1 MSYSKHYTK
10 RINISSFESAIRCV
24 IFGNALRPVSMKKNC
39 LMLAFLLVAGVVVA
53 QPGDLRKKRIIF
65 DQFSENQS
73 LSQSSINCVL
83 QDHDGFLWIGTFSGL
98 IRYDGY
104 ETTVFHSENK
114 PGKIRSN
121 KITTIYE
128 DREGYLWIGTHM
140 GGLFRYDKHRNE
152 FEHFGYQKNDPH
164 SLSNDNVW
172 SIEEDQHGNLWI
184 GTEIG
189 LNILRKGKAGFERVS
204 KANTP
209 SLSYDFITDIHLSSS
224 NELWVSTEEGL
235 NRLVVTGK
243 PGAERYSFEN
253 YSYEEDLSNK
263 ALHNYIYQI
272 GELTV
277 NGKPSIWLSTK
288 KGLKGLFNNK
298 LKNFLVPHK
307 SLSYSFFRS
316 LLAVD
321 GKNPYLIAGSETGLS
336 LFDPETQRFETV
348 PYDDYREM
356 NISHPSITALYIDEG
371 GVLWVGTKKG
381 LNKFDTYT
389 KDFEAFPTTQF
400 DKSKNIIT
408 GVQNSSLG
416 GYWISTIGGGL
427 FKFDGKDSFTHYTIM
442 SGEEND
448 FTEFIQ
454 TLYSD
459 NRGNIWVGT
468 AGAGVYHFN
477 ERNIKRAGTISKFDH
492 YFTRSASPLNDDY
505 VMSLAGDRDGN
516 ILVGMWSGGLNK
528 ITPDKKV
535 IKFDQPELK
544 RTPVVV
550 LHPDH
555 TGTVWVGTRG
565 KGFYRFRETAGK
577 STLKHYFKGE
587 EEDTLK
593 TISNNF
599 INAVY
604 EDHAGTLWIG
614 TDGGLNAFDRRTEEF
629 SQFPLEGGPSND
641 VIASILE
648 DDQGKLWLA
657 HWNGLTVIDPADSR
671 WMRNYD
677 NNDRIMGGFFYN
689 NVCVKSREG
698 HLLFAGSEGL
708 NRIDTKRIVQK
719 PKEYPLAITQFE
731 LFGKPV
737 TYGEEIN
744 GRVILTSPLQNNLK
758 VELKHFENS
767 IAFEFASL
775 DYAAPEKIRYAYMLE
790 GFNKEWSY
798 ATSERRYANYT
809 NLNYGEYT
817 FKVKA
822 TSTDGVW
829 SDTYS
834 QVQITIRPPW
844 WKTSWAILGYILTTF
859 VVMYGFRKLILLRAN
874 LIHDIKLERLQREN
888 MEKLNKAKLQFFTN
902 ISHEFRTPLT
912 LILGPVQNLLD
923 SGTMDKTFRAH
934 ALNISN
940 NAQRLL
946 RLVNQLLDF
955 RKAESG
961 NLKLE
966 VSEGN
971 IVRFIKEIKLSFDML
986 AGQMNIQFL
995 MESSSP
1001 IIKLWFDRDQFEKI
1015 MFNLLSNAF
1024 KHTPSTGII
1033 TIRIQEVEEEVIITV
1048 EDTGKGIKN
1057 EHFDKIFQ
1065 TFFSYDDDKHH
1076 TGTGIG
1082 LALTKSLVDMHH
1094 GKIDVQSREGEFTRF
1109 IVRLRKGAAHF
1120 HESEIQRLSD
1130 DIESMDHY
1138 PSLVGLELSPL
1149 EADKPDT
1156 LLTPAPGHKLLIVE
1170 DNEGVRAYIRSIF
1183 QADYEI
1189 VEAENGKEGWTLAVD
1204 LSPDLIISDIMMPVM
1219 DGITLCKKL
1228 KSDVKTSHIPV
1239 ILLTARTAL
1248 IFKVEGLETGADDY
1262 VTKPFNP
1269 KLLELKVRNFIRIRE
1284 SMRNH
1289 FSSKDVLTI
1298 EPRKVTLTSAD
1309 EVFVGKMVESIEKN
1323 MSNAEYSVEELSL
1336 DVGMSKM
1343 QLYRKMKA
1351 LTNQSANEFI
1361 RTMRLKRAAQ
1371 LLEQNQLTVA
1381 EVTYEVG
1388 FTDLPYFRE
1397 CFKKMFGVTPSEY
1410 TRNPARED
1418 NLH

>member
-1 MSYSKHYTK
+1 M
-10 RINISSFESAIRCV
+10 RV
-24 IFGNALRPVSMKKNC
+24 WL
-39 LMLAFLLVAGVVVA
+39 LLAFLWITADVLA
-53 QPGDLRKKRIIF
+53 QPGELPRKRIIF
-65 DQFSENQS
+65 DQLAENQS

-104 ETTVFHSENK
+104 KTTVFHSENK
-114 PGKIRSN
+114 PGKIQSN
-121 KITTIYE
+121 KIITIYE
-128 DREGYLWIGTHM
+128 DREGNLWIGTHM

-152 FEHFGYQKNDPH
+152 FEHFSHKIDDPR
-164 SLSNDNVW
+164 SLSNNNVW
-172 SIEEDQHGNLWI
+172 AIEEDQHGNLWI
-184 GTEIG
+184 GTETG
-189 LNILRKGKAGFERVS
+189 LNIRRKDKEGFDRVS
-204 KANTP
+204 RATTP
-209 SLSYDFITDIHLSSS
+209 SLSHDFITDIHLSSS
-224 NELWVSTEEGL
+224 NELWVSTEIGL
-235 NRLVVTGK
+235 NRLLVTGK
-243 PGAERYSFEN
+243 PGAEHYSFEN
-253 YSYEEDLSNK
+253 YLYEEDGSNT

-272 GELTV
+272 AELNV
-277 NGKPSIWLSTK
+277 GGKPSIWLSTK
-288 KGLKGLFNNK
+288 KGLKGLLNNK
-298 LKNFLVPHK
+298 LENFLVPGK

-316 LLAVD
+316 LLAVEAE
-321 GKNPYLIAGSETGLS
+321 KSYLMAGSEMGLS
-336 LFDPETQRFETV
+336 LFDPKTQRFQTV

-356 NISHPSITALYIDEG
+356 NISHRTITALYVDEG

-381 LNKFDTYT
+381 LNKFDTYS
-389 KDFEAFPTTQF
+389 KDFEAFQTSQF

-408 GVQNSSLG
+408 GVQNSAFG

-427 FKFDGKDSFTHYTIM
+427 FKYDGKDSFTHYKIVNR
-442 SGEEND
+442 EEND

-459 NRGNIWVGT
+459 NKGNIWVGT

-477 ERNIKRAGTISKFDH
+477 EKDLEGNGTITRFDH
-492 YFTRSASPLNDDY
+492 YYTQSESPLSDDY
-505 VMSLAGDRDGN
+505 VMSLAGDPDGN
-516 ILVGMWSGGLNK
+516 VLVGMWSGGLNK
-528 ITPDKKV
+528 ITTAKQVVDFNEPS
-535 IKFDQPELK
+535 LK

-555 TGTVWVGTRG
+555 NGTIWVGTRG
-565 KGFYRFRETAGK
+565 KGFYRIRENSGK
-577 STLKHYFKGE
+577 SSVKHYFKDG
-587 EEDTLK
+587 DSLYS
-593 TISNNF
+593 ISNNF

-614 TDGGLNAFDRRTEEF
+614 TDGGLNSFDRRTEKF
-629 SQFPLEGGPSND
+629 SYYPLEGGPSND
-641 VIASILE
+641 VIVSILE
-648 DDQGKLWLA
+648 DEQGKLWLA
-657 HWNGLTVIDPADSR
+657 HWNGLTVVDPADAR

-677 NNDRIMGGFFYN
+677 SNDRIMGGFFYN

-698 HLLFAGSEGL
+698 HLLFAGSEGF

-719 PKEYPLAITQFE
+719 PEEYPLAITQFE

-737 TYGEEIN
+737 IYGEEID
-744 GRVILTSPLQNNLK
+744 GRVILKSPLQNKLE

-775 DYAAPEKIRYAYMLE
+775 DYAAPEKIRYAYKLE
-790 GFNKEWSY
+790 GFNKDWSY
-798 ATSERRYANYT
+798 ATSDRRYANYT
-809 NLNYGEYT
+809 NLNYGKYT

-829 SDTYS
+829 SDAYS
-834 QVQITIRPPW
+834 QVQITILPPW
-844 WKTSWAILGYILTTF
+844 WKTNWALLMYI
-859 VVMYGFRKLILLRAN
+859 VVAFTVLYGFRKLVLLRAN

-912 LILGPVQNLLD
+912 LILGPAQNLLD
-923 SGTMDKTFRAH
+923 SSNIGKVFRNH
-934 ALNISN
+934 ALSIST

-971 IVRFIKEIKLSFDML
+971 IVRFIKEIKLSFDLL
-986 AGQMNIQFL
+986 AEQMNIRFT

-1024 KHTPSTGII
+1024 KHTPAEGSIAI
-1033 TIRIQEVEEEVIITV
+1033 FVREAQDDVMITV
-1048 EDTGKGIKN
+1048 EDTGKGIKS
-1057 EHFDKIFQ
+1057 EHFDKVFQ

-1094 GKIDVQSREGEFTRF
+1094 GKIDLQSKEGEYTRF
-1109 IVRLRKGAAHF
+1109 IIHLRKGTAHF
-1120 HESEIQRLSD
+1120 HESEIQHVSD

-1138 PSLVGLELSPL
+1138 PSLSPVELTSH
-1149 EADKPDT
+1149 EAVDNEIQ
-1156 LLTPAPGHKLLIVE
+1156 PAPEKELQKLLIVE
-1170 DNEGVRAYIRSIF
+1170 DNDGVRAYIKSIF
-1183 QADYEI
+1183 QTKYEI
-1189 VEAENGKEGWTLAVD
+1189 IEAENGKEGLTAAID
-1204 LSPDLIISDIMMPVM
+1204 QSPDVVISDIMMPVM
-1219 DGITLCKKL
+1219 DGITLCKKM
-1228 KSDVKTSHIPV
+1228 KSDVRTSHIPV

-1269 KLLELKVRNFIRIRE
+1269 RVLELKVRNFIRIRE
-1284 SMRNH
+1284 NLRTH
-1289 FSSKDVLTI
+1289 FGSKDVLTI

-1309 EVFVGKMVESIEKN
+1309 EVFVSKMVESIERN
-1323 MSNAEYSVEELSL
+1323 MANSDYSVEELGQ

-1371 LLEQNQLTVA
+1371 LLEQKQLTVA

-1397 CFKKMFGVTPSEY
+1397 CFKKMFGITPSEY
-1410 TRNPARED
+1410 AGQPRED
-1418 NLH
+1418 KVN

>member
-1 MSYSKHYTK
+1 MT
-10 RINISSFESAIRCV
+10 RA
-24 IFGNALRPVSMKKNC
+24 C
-39 LMLAFLLVAGVVVA
+39 LIAACLLLTGIASA
-53 QPGDLRKKRIIF
+53 QPGELRKKRIIF
-65 DQFSENQS
+65 DQLLENQS

-104 ETTVFHSENK
+104 KTTVFHSENL
-114 PGKIRSN
+114 PGKIQSN
-121 KITTIYE
+121 KIITLYE
-128 DREGYLWIGTHM
+128 DRDGYLWIGTHM

-152 FEHFGYQKNDPH
+152 FEHFSYKKDDPR
-164 SLSNDNVW
+164 SLSNNNVW
-172 SIEEDQHGNLWI
+172 AIEEDQHGNLWI
-184 GTEIG
+184 GTETG
-189 LNILRKGKAGFERVS
+189 LNILRKGKTGFDRIS
-204 KANTP
+204 KVNTP
-209 SLSYDFITDIHLSSS
+209 SLSYDFITDIHLSTA
-224 NELWVSTEEGL
+224 NEVWVSTEEGL
-235 NRLVVTGK
+235 NKLVVTGS
-243 PGAERYSFEN
+243 PGNEHYAFEN
-253 YSYEEDLSNK
+253 FTYEEDASNK
-263 ALHNYIYQI
+263 FLHNYIYQI
-272 GELTV
+272 EELTV
-277 NGKPSIWLSTK
+277 NGKPTIWLSTK
-288 KGLKGLFNNK
+288 KGLKGLQNNK
-298 LKNFLVPHK
+298 LTNFLVPGK

-316 LLAVD
+316 VLAVD
-321 GKNPYLIAGSETGLS
+321 DAKPFLIAGSEMGLS
-336 LFDPETQRFETV
+336 IFDPETQRFESV
-348 PYDDYREM
+348 PNDDYREM
-356 NISHPSITALYIDEG
+356 NMSHRTITALYIDQG

-381 LNKFDTYT
+381 LNKFDSYS
-389 KDFEAFPTTQF
+389 KDFEAFHTTLF

-408 GVQNSSLG
+408 GVQNSSMG

-427 FKFDGKDSFTHYTIM
+427 FKFDGKSSFTHYKIV
-442 SGEEND
+442 SREEND

-477 ERNIKRAGTISKFDH
+477 EKDVNKNGTIHTFDH
-492 YFTRSASPLNDDY
+492 YFTKSVSSLSDDY

-528 ITPDKKV
+528 ITPAKKV
-535 IKFDQPELK
+535 IDFNEPSLK

-555 TGTVWVGTRG
+555 TGTIWVGTRG
-565 KGFYRFRETAGK
+565 KGFYRIRENSGK
-577 STLKHYFKGE
+577 PVLKHYFKDE
-587 EEDTLK
+587 TNDSLK
-593 TISNNF
+593 SINNNF
-599 INAVY
+599 INAIY

-614 TDGGLNAFDRRTEEF
+614 TDGGLNSFDRRTEEF
-629 SQFPLEGGPSND
+629 SHYPLEGGPSND
-641 VIASILE
+641 VIVSILE

-657 HWNGLTVIDPADSR
+657 HWNGLTVIDPADAR

-698 HLLFAGSEGL
+698 HLLFAGSEGF

-719 PKEYPLAITQFE
+719 PEVYPLAITQFE

-737 TYGEEIN
+737 TYGEEID
-744 GRVILTSPLQNNLK
+744 GRVILTSPLRNKTQVK
-758 VELKHFENS
+758 LKHFENS

-798 ATSERRYANYT
+798 TTSDRRYANYT
-809 NLNYGEYT
+809 NLNYGKYT

-829 SDTYS
+829 SDGYS
-834 QVQITIRPPW
+834 EVKITILPPW
-844 WKTSWAILGYILTTF
+844 WKTNWALLLYI
-859 VVMYGFRKLILLRAN
+859 VVAFLVLYGFRKLVLLRAN

-912 LILGPVQNLLD
+912 LILGPAQSLLD
-923 SGTMDKTFRAH
+923 SSSLGKVFRNN
-934 ALNISN
+934 ALNIST

-961 NLKLE
+961 NLKLQ

-971 IVRFIKEIKLSFDML
+971 IVRFVKEIKLSFDLL
-986 AGQMNIQFL
+986 AEQMNIRFT

-1024 KHTPSTGII
+1024 KHTPAEHSIS
-1033 TIRIQEVEEEVIITV
+1033 IQVQEAAEEVVITV
-1048 EDTGKGIKN
+1048 EDTGKGIKS

-1082 LALTKSLVDMHH
+1082 LALTKSLIDMHH
-1094 GKIDVQSREGEFTRF
+1094 GKIDLQSREGEFTRF
-1109 IVRLRKGAAHF
+1109 IIHLKKGTAHF
-1120 HESEIQRLSD
+1120 HESEIQHFSD
-1130 DIESMDHY
+1130 DIETMDRY
-1138 PSLVGLELSPL
+1138 PSLTGLDLAPVETAQ
-1149 EADKPDT
+1149 ADDQGSAVKSEQ
-1156 LLTPAPGHKLLIVE
+1156 KLLIVE
-1170 DNEGVRAYIRSIF
+1170 DNEGVRSYIKSIF
-1183 QADYEI
+1183 QSEYEI
-1189 VEAENGKEGWTLAVD
+1189 IEAANGEDGLSMAVD
-1204 LSPDLIISDIMMPVM
+1204 QSPDLVISDIMMPLM

-1228 KSDVKTSHIPV
+1228 KSDVRTSHIPV

-1284 SMRNH
+1284 AMRNH
-1289 FSSKDVLTI
+1289 FSGKDVLTI

-1309 EVFVGKMVESIEKN
+1309 EVFVSKMVESIEKN
-1323 MSNAEYSVEELSL
+1323 MSNADYSVEELGL

-1351 LTNQSANEFI
+1351 LTSQSANEFI

-1371 LLEQNQLTVA
+1371 LLEQKQLTVA
-1381 EVTYEVG
+1381 E
-1388 FTDLPYFRE
+1388 
-1397 CFKKMFGVTPSEY
+1397 
-1410 TRNPARED
+1410 
-1418 NLH
+1418 

>member
-1 MSYSKHYTK
+1 ML
-10 RINISSFESAIRCV
+10 ISET
-24 IFGNALRPVSMKKNC
+24 PVPKSHSMTRVC
-39 LMLAFLLVAGVVVA
+39 LLLSLLLITGLVSA
-53 QPGDLRKKRIIF
+53 QPGELRKKRIIF
-65 DQFSENQS
+65 DQLLENQS

-104 ETTVFHSENK
+104 KTTVFHSENQ
-114 PGKIRSN
+114 PGKIQSN
-121 KITTIYE
+121 KIITLFE

-152 FEHFGYQKNDPH
+152 FEHFGHKKDDPR
-164 SLSNDNVW
+164 SLSNNNVW
-172 SIEEDQHGNLWI
+172 AIEEDQHGNLWI
-184 GTEIG
+184 GTETG
-189 LNILRKGKAGFERVS
+189 LNILQKGKPGFDRIS

-209 SLSYDFITDIHLSSS
+209 SLSHDFITDIHLSSA

-235 NRLVVTGK
+235 NRVVVTGAT
-243 PGAERYSFEN
+243 GNEHYAFEN
-253 YSYEEDLSNK
+253 YVYEADPSNK

-272 GELTV
+272 EELTV

-288 KGLKGLFNNK
+288 KGLKGLLNNK
-298 LKNFLVPHK
+298 LTNFLVPGK
-307 SLSYSFFRS
+307 SLSYSFFRC
-316 LLAVD
+316 LLAID
-321 GKNPYLIAGSETGLS
+321 EGKPFLIAGSEMGLS
-336 LFDPETQRFETV
+336 LFDPETQQFETV
-348 PYDDYREM
+348 PNDDYREM
-356 NISHPSITALYIDEG
+356 NISHRTITALYIDEG

-381 LNKFDTYT
+381 LNKFDTYS
-389 KDFEAFPTTQF
+389 KDFEAFQTIQF

-408 GVQNSSLG
+408 GVQNSALG

-427 FKFDGKDSFTHYTIM
+427 FKFDGKGSFTHCKIA
-442 SGEEND
+442 SREEND

-477 ERNIKRAGTISKFDH
+477 EKDVSRNGTIQTFDH
-492 YFTRSASPLNDDY
+492 YFTKSVSPLSDDY
-505 VMSLAGDRDGN
+505 VMSIAGDRDGN

-528 ITPDKKV
+528 ITPNKKV
-535 IKFDQPELK
+535 IDFNEPSLK

-555 TGTVWVGTRG
+555 TGTIWAGTRG
-565 KGFYRFRETAGK
+565 KGFYRIRESSGK
-577 STLKHYFKGE
+577 PVLKHYLKNE
-587 EEDTLK
+587 ENDSVK
-593 TISNNF
+593 SINNNF
-599 INAVY
+599 INAIY

-614 TDGGLNAFDRRTEEF
+614 TDGGLNSFDRRTEEF
-629 SQFPLEGGPSND
+629 SHYPLEGGPSND
-641 VIASILE
+641 VIVSILE
-648 DDQGKLWLA
+648 DEQGKLWLA

-698 HLLFAGSEGL
+698 HLLFAGSEGF

-719 PKEYPLAITQFE
+719 PEQYPLAITQFE

-737 TYGEEIN
+737 TYGEEID
-744 GRVILTSPLQNNLK
+744 GRVILTSPLQDK
-758 VELKHFENS
+758 TQVKLKHFENS

-798 ATSERRYANYT
+798 TTSDRRYANYT
-809 NLNYGEYT
+809 NLNYGKYT

-829 SDTYS
+829 SDGYS
-834 QVQITIRPPW
+834 EVKITILPPW
-844 WKTSWAILGYILTTF
+844 WKTNWALLLYI
-859 VVMYGFRKLILLRAN
+859 VVAFLVLYGFRKLVLLRAN

-912 LILGPVQNLLD
+912 LILGPAQSLLD
-923 SGTMDKTFRAH
+923 SSNLGKLFRNH
-934 ALNISN
+934 ALNIST

-961 NLKLE
+961 NLKLQ

-971 IVRFIKEIKLSFDML
+971 IVRFIKEIKLSFDLL
-986 AGQMNIQFL
+986 AEQMNIRFT

-1024 KHTPSTGII
+1024 KHTPAEHTIS
-1033 TIRIQEVEEEVIITV
+1033 IRIQEASNEVIITV
-1048 EDTGKGIKN
+1048 EDTGKGIKS

-1094 GKIDVQSREGEFTRF
+1094 GKIDLESREGEFTRF
-1109 IVRLRKGAAHF
+1109 IIRLQKGTAHF
-1120 HESEIQRLSD
+1120 HESEIQHFSD
-1130 DIESMDHY
+1130 DIETMDRY
-1138 PSLVGLELSPL
+1138 PSLSGLDLVPV
-1149 EADKPDT
+1149 EATMGDDVIASVKPEQ
-1156 LLTPAPGHKLLIVE
+1156 KLLIVE
-1170 DNEGVRAYIRSIF
+1170 DNEGVRSYIKSIF
-1183 QADYEI
+1183 QGEYEI
-1189 VEAENGKEGWTLAVD
+1189 MEASNGEEGFAVAVEQ
-1204 LSPDLIISDIMMPVM
+1204 SPDLVISDIMMPVM

-1228 KSDVKTSHIPV
+1228 KSDVRTSHLPV

-1269 KLLELKVRNFIRIRE
+1269 RLLELKVRNFIRMRE
-1284 SMRNH
+1284 AMRSH

-1309 EVFVGKMVESIEKN
+1309 EIFVGKMVESIEKN
-1323 MSNAEYSVEELSL
+1323 MSNADYSVEELGL

-1371 LLEQNQLTVA
+1371 LLEQKQLTVA

-1410 TRNPARED
+1410 AGRSAQEIK
-1418 NLH
+1418 

>member
-1 MSYSKHYTK
+1 MSSPSLKALLDIVSSETPFPKQISMK
-10 RINISSFESAIRCV
+10 RICV
-24 IFGNALRPVSMKKNC
+24 L
-39 LMLAFLLVAGVVVA
+39 LAFLLVAKVAVA
-53 QPGDLRKKRIIF
+53 QPDELRSKRIIF
-65 DQFSENQS
+65 DQLSENQS

-114 PGKIRSN
+114 PGKIQSN
-121 KITTIYE
+121 KIVTIYE
-128 DREGYLWIGTHM
+128 DRDGYLWIGTHM

-152 FEHFGYQKNDPH
+152 FEHFANKKDDPR
-164 SLSNDNVW
+164 SLSNNNVW

-189 LNILRKGKAGFERVS
+189 LNILRKGEAGFERIS

-209 SLSYDFITDIHLSSS
+209 SLSYDFITDIHLSAS
-224 NELWVSTEEGL
+224 NELWVSTEQGL
-235 NRLVVTGK
+235 NKLVVTGK
-243 PGAERYSFEN
+243 HGEEN
-253 YSYEEDLSNK
+253 YTFKNYIYEEDAANK
-263 ALHNYIYQI
+263 TLHNYIYQI
-272 GELTV
+272 EELVV

-288 KGLKGLFNNK
+288 RGLKGLMNNK
-298 LKNFLVPHK
+298 LQNFLVPDK

-321 GKNPYLIAGSETGLS
+321 GKSPYLIAGSEMGLS

-356 NISHPSITALYIDEG
+356 NISHRAITALYIDEG

-381 LNKFDTYT
+381 LNKFDTYS
-389 KDFEAFPTTQF
+389 KDFEAFRTTQF

-408 GVQNSSLG
+408 GIQNSSLG

-427 FKFDGKDSFTHYTIM
+427 FKFDGKNSFTHYKII
-442 SGEEND
+442 SKEEND

-454 TLYSD
+454 TVYSD
-459 NRGNIWVGT
+459 NKGNIWVGT

-477 ERNIKRAGTISKFDH
+477 EKDIKKPGTISVFEH
-492 YFTRSASPLNDDY
+492 YFTKSNSPLGDDY

-516 ILVGMWSGGLNK
+516 VLVGMWSGGLNK
-528 ITPDKKV
+528 ITPDRKV
-535 IKFDQPELK
+535 IAIDEPELK

-555 TGTVWVGTRG
+555 TGTIWVGTRG
-565 KGFYRFRETAGK
+565 KGFYRIRETAGK
-577 STLKHYFKGE
+577 TAIKHYFKQE
-587 EEDTLK
+587 ADTLN

-599 INAVY
+599 VNAVY

-629 SQFPLEGGPSND
+629 SQYPLEGGPSND
-641 VIASILE
+641 VIVSILE

-657 HWNGLTVIDPADSR
+657 HWNGLTVFDPVDPR

-689 NVCVKSREG
+689 NVCVKNKEG
-698 HLLFAGSEGL
+698 HLLFAGSEGF

-719 PKEYPLAITQFE
+719 PEAYPLAITQFE

-737 TYGEEIN
+737 TYGEEVD
-744 GRVILTSPLQNNLK
+744 GRVILESPLQDNLK

-775 DYAAPEKIRYAYMLE
+775 DYAAPEKIRYAYMLD

-798 ATSERRYANYT
+798 TTSERRYANYT
-809 NLNYGEYT
+809 NLNYGKYT

-829 SDTYS
+829 SDVYS

-844 WKTSWAILGYILTTF
+844 WKTNWAVLMYTVVAFAIL
-859 VVMYGFRKLILLRAN
+859 YGFRKLVLLRAN

-912 LILGPVQNLLD
+912 LILGPAQSLLD
-923 SGTMDKTFRAH
+923 SSNIGKIFRNH
-934 ALNISN
+934 ALSINT

-955 RKAESG
+955 RKTESG

-986 AGQMNIQFL
+986 AEQMNIRFS

-1001 IIKLWFDRDQFEKI
+1001 ILKLWFDRDQFEKI

-1024 KHTPSTGII
+1024 KHTPSEGAIVI
-1033 TIRIQEVEEEVIITV
+1033 QIQEIQDEVLITV
-1048 EDTGKGIKN
+1048 EDTGRGIKR

-1094 GKIDVQSREGEFTRF
+1094 GKIDVQSKEGEFTRF
-1109 IVRLRKGAAHF
+1109 VVRLRKGSAHF
-1120 HESEIQRLSD
+1120 HESEIQHFSD

-1138 PSLVGLELSPL
+1138 PSLAGIELSP
-1149 EADKPDT
+1149 EEVVQPDVQ
-1156 LLTPAPGHKLLIVE
+1156 LNAAQPEQKLLIVE
-1170 DNEGVRAYIRSIF
+1170 DNEGVRSYIKSIF
-1183 QADYEI
+1183 QAEYEI
-1189 VEAENGKEGWTLAVD
+1189 VEAGNGREGWALAVES
-1204 LSPDLIISDIMMPVM
+1204 SPDIIISDIMMPVM

-1309 EVFVGKMVESIEKN
+1309 EVFVGKMIESIEKN

-1381 EVTYEVG
+1381 EVTYDVG

-1410 TRNPARED
+1410 TRNPAKED

>member
-1 MSYSKHYTK
+1 MK
-10 RINISSFESAIRCV
+10 RICTT
-24 IFGNALRPVSMKKNC
+24 
-39 LMLAFLLVAGVVVA
+39 LACLLVAGIAVA
-53 QPGDLRKKRIIF
+53 QPGELRKKQIIF
-65 DQFSENQS
+65 DQLSEDQS

-83 QDHDGFLWIGTFSGL
+83 QDRDGFLWIGTFSGL

-104 ETTVFHSENK
+104 ETTVFHNQNK
-114 PGKIRSN
+114 PGKIQSN
-121 KITTIYE
+121 KIITIYE
-128 DREGYLWIGTHM
+128 DQDGYLWIGTHM

-152 FEHFGYQKNDPH
+152 FEHFHYKKDDPR
-164 SLSNDNVW
+164 SLSNNNVW

-184 GTEIG
+184 GTEAG
-189 LNILRKGKAGFERVS
+189 LNILRKGKAGFDRIS

-209 SLSYDFITDIHLSSS
+209 SLSHDFITDIHLSSA

-235 NRLVVTGK
+235 NQLAVSGA
-243 PGAERYSFEN
+243 PGAEHYAFKS
-253 YSYEEDLSNK
+253 YIYEEDASNK

-272 GELTV
+272 EELTV
-277 NGKPSIWLSTK
+277 AGKPSIWLSTK
-288 KGLKGLFNNK
+288 KGLKGLLNNE
-298 LKNFLVPHK
+298 LKNFLVPGR

-321 GKNPYLIAGSETGLS
+321 GKNPYLIAGSEMGLS
-336 LFDPETQRFETV
+336 LFDTQTQRFETV
-348 PYDDYREM
+348 PYNDYRDM
-356 NISHPSITALYIDEG
+356 NISHRTITALYIDRG

-381 LNKFDTYT
+381 LNKFDTYS
-389 KDFEAFPTTQF
+389 KDFEAFRTSQF

-427 FKFDGKDSFTHYTIM
+427 FKFDGKDSFKHHRII
-442 SGEEND
+442 SREEND

-459 NRGNIWVGT
+459 NKGNIWVGT

-477 ERNIKRAGTISKFDH
+477 EKDISKTGTISVFDH
-492 YFTRSASPLNDDY
+492 YYTKSASRLSDDY
-505 VMSLAGDRDGN
+505 VMSLAGDHDGN

-528 ITPDKKV
+528 ITPAKKV
-535 IKFDQPELK
+535 INFNEPELK
-544 RTPVVV
+544 RTPVVA

-555 TGTVWVGTRG
+555 TGAIWIGTRG
-565 KGFYRFRETAGK
+565 KGFYRIREAAGK
-577 STLKHYFKGE
+577 TTIRHYFKDE
-587 EEDTLK
+587 QQDTLK

-614 TDGGLNAFDRRTEEF
+614 TDGGLDAFDRRTEKF
-629 SQFPLEGGPSND
+629 SPYPLEGGPSND
-641 VIASILE
+641 VIVSILE

-657 HWNGLTVIDPADSR
+657 HWNGLTVIDPADPA

-698 HLLFAGSEGL
+698 HLLFAGSEGF

-719 PKEYPLAITQFE
+719 PEVYPLAITQFE
-731 LFGKPV
+731 LYGKPV
-737 TYGEEIN
+737 TYGEEID
-744 GRVILTSPLQNNLK
+744 GRIILESPLRDNMK

-798 ATSERRYANYT
+798 TTSERRYANYT
-809 NLNYGEYT
+809 NLNDGKYT

-829 SDTYS
+829 NNVYS
-834 QVQITIRPPW
+834 QLQITIRPPW
-844 WKTSWAILGYILTTF
+844 WKTNWALLIYIVLASAIL
-859 VVMYGFRKLILLRAN
+859 YGFRKLILLRADF
-874 LIHDIKLERLQREN
+874 IHNIKLERLQREN

-902 ISHEFRTPLT
+902 VSHEFRTPLT
-912 LILGPVQNLLD
+912 LILGPAQSLLD
-923 SGTMDKTFRAH
+923 SGHIGKIFRDH
-934 ALNISN
+934 AMSIST

-961 NLKLE
+961 NLKLQ

-986 AGQMNIQFL
+986 AGQMNIRL
-995 MESSSP
+995 SMESSSP

-1024 KHTPSTGII
+1024 KHTPPEGAIVI
-1033 TIRIQEVEEEVIITV
+1033 HIREAHDEVVITV
-1048 EDTGKGIKN
+1048 EDTGTGIKR

-1120 HESEIQRLSD
+1120 HESEIQHFSD

-1138 PSLVGLELSPL
+1138 PSLAGIELSPMEDAQP
-1149 EADKPDT
+1149 EAQNPPVQ
-1156 LLTPAPGHKLLIVE
+1156 PAHKLLIVE
-1170 DNEGVRAYIRSIF
+1170 DNESVRSYIRSVF
-1183 QADYEI
+1183 QAEYEI
-1189 VEAENGKEGWTLAVD
+1189 AEAENGKEGWTLAVD
-1204 LSPDLIISDIMMPVM
+1204 QSPDLIISDIMMPVM

-1269 KLLELKVRNFIRIRE
+1269 RLLELKVRNFIRIRE
-1284 SMRNH
+1284 NMRNH
-1289 FSSKDVLTI
+1289 FSNKDVLAI
-1298 EPRKVTLTSAD
+1298 EPRKVTLTSVD
-1309 EVFVGKMVESIEKN
+1309 EVFVEKLVESIEKN

-1336 DVGMSKM
+1336 NVGMSKM

-1351 LTNQSANEFI
+1351 LTSQSANEFI

-1410 TRNPARED
+1410 SSSPARQD